1 MSLFRAGSEVLG
13 SNKAQRQSYRAGQ
26 PLSTGH
32 HHSFAMKRF
41 FIVLLGG
48 MACAA
53 PAPAIG
59 QAAIA
64 RATAALGD
72 GLRGDYYSGLNFER
86 FVKTRHDALID
97 FYWPEEQPMPGV
109 PAEEFTVRWTGWLVP
124 PVTGHYVL
132 HLTVDDGARLWLD
145 GKQLLDEWRGQPL
158 GYYSVPIDLQGGRPY
173 RLRLDYCQYSREAR
187 ALLLWERPKQPE
199 TLPAS
204 SWRNL
209 WGLREKVPTFA
220 SRFQETIPTRY
231 LFSRVPPAPKLAVDL
246 APVAVLARQPAA
258 PLVVAKKPAAVSAT
272 PKLAKAHV
280 LVKHKS
286 RPKNDGASAS
296 KLAEQLLRGKA
307 VTARTLFFEQGKASL
322 PAPVQ
327 ASLDTL
333 ARVLGRYPALRL
345 EVQGHTDN
353 QGDPLLNQQLSMHR
367 AEAVCQY
374 LSLRGVDPGRLRALG
389 LGGTQ
394 PVADNNLPAE
404 RPRNRRVVLRPLP

>member
-1 MSLFRAGSEVLG
+1 
-13 SNKAQRQSYRAGQ
+13 
-26 PLSTGH
+26 
-32 HHSFAMKRF
+32 MKRF
-41 FIVLLGG
+41 FLCLLVGS
-48 MACAA
+48 MASASPTAA
-53 PAPAIG
+53 HA
-59 QAAIA
+59 QAAVA
-64 RATAALGD
+64 RALAAQGD
-72 GLRGDYYSGLNFER
+72 GLRGDYYRGLNFEQ
-86 FVKTRHDALID
+86 FIKTRHDALID

-132 HLTVDDGARLWLD
+132 HLTVDDGTRLWLD

-187 ALLLWERPKQPE
+187 ALFYWERPRQPE
-199 TLPAS
+199 TLPVS

-209 WGLREKVPTFA
+209 WGIREKVPTFA

-231 LFSRVPPAPKLAVDL
+231 LFSHVPLPPKLAVDL
-246 APVAVLARQPAA
+246 APVAVVARQPAA
-258 PLVVAKKPAAVSAT
+258 ALVAPTLATSRPAVVVKPSVVAAKPKVATAHTRVRSKPRPKSNATSAT
-272 PKLAKAHV
+272 
-280 LVKHKS
+280 
-286 RPKNDGASAS
+286 R
-296 KLAEQLLRGKA
+296 LAEQLLRGQA
-307 VTARTLFFEQGKASL
+307 VTVRTLFFEQGKASL

-333 ARVLGRYPALRL
+333 AQLLSRYPTLRL

-353 QGDPLLNQQLSMHR
+353 QGDPVLNQQLSMRR

-374 LSLRGVDPGRLRALG
+374 LSARGIVPDRLRPLG

>member
-1 MSLFRAGSEVLG
+1 MAPGIGLERITIDYS
-13 SNKAQRQSYRAGQ
+13 
-26 PLSTGH
+26 P
-32 HHSFAMKRF
+32 AMKRF
-41 FIVLLGG
+41 LLCLLVGS
-48 MACAA
+48 MASASSTA
-53 PAPAIG
+53 VYA
-59 QAAIA
+59 QATVA
-64 RATAALGD
+64 RALAAQGD
-72 GLRGDYYSGLNFER
+72 GLRGDYYRGLNFEQ

-97 FYWPEEQPMPGV
+97 FYWPAEQPMPGV
-109 PAEEFTVRWTGWLVP
+109 PAEEFTVRWSGWLVP

-187 ALLLWERPKQPE
+187 ALFYWERPRQPE
-199 TLPAS
+199 TLPVS

-209 WGLREKVPTFA
+209 WGIREKVPTFA

-231 LFSRVPPAPKLAVDL
+231 LFSHVPLPPKLAVDL
-246 APVAVLARQPAA
+246 APVAVVARQPAA
-258 PLVVAKKPAAVSAT
+258 ALAAPTLAMSRPAVVVKPPVVAAKPKTATAHTHVKIKPRPKTKVTSAT
-272 PKLAKAHV
+272 
-280 LVKHKS
+280 
-286 RPKNDGASAS
+286 R
-296 KLAEQLLRGKA
+296 LAEQLLRGQA
-307 VTARTLFFEQGKASL
+307 VTVRTLYFEQGKATL

-333 ARVLGRYPALRL
+333 AHLLSRYPTLRL

-353 QGDPLLNQQLSMHR
+353 QGDPVLNQQLSMRR

-374 LSLRGVDPGRLRALG
+374 LSLRGIVPGRLRPLG

-394 PVADNNLPAE
+394 PVADNNLPDQ